1 MTTIPET
8 RPPATAARAARP
20 EYPAPKYRRILG
32 ADRSRLLFW
41 AIIIILALLV
51 LAPVVPTL
59 YQSVM
64 DRPLYE
70 EGGLFTA
77 ENYLRLFTEAGFGK
91 VALNTL
97 LFAVLTTV
105 MTLLIAVPM
114 AIVVIR
120 TNIPGRKL
128 FGAAMQWPFFISSL
142 ILGFGWITMYGPAGF
157 ASVQAQRI
165 FGFLPW
171 DLYTIPGMALTEAVA
186 LAPIAYLFC
195 ANALRNSD
203 ASLEGAAQTVGAGPF
218 RILWSVVIP
227 MLRPPMVYSSVLV
240 FSMSIETLSI
250 PLLYGQPVD
259 ITVFATFL
267 YKNGLQSIDPDYGIL
282 GAASVIILLVTV
294 LLVAVQAK
302 LLKDAKRFVSVRGKA
317 TRPRL
322 LDLGWIKWL
331 AVAFITIYVVIGA
344 FIPIAGLIMRSFTKI
359 FTPLQNPLMST
370 TLANYQRIFEFPAYV
385 ASIRN
390 SLIVAGVGAV
400 LVSVLAVVAVV
411 VAKRSTFR
419 YRKLIE
425 YLALAPQAMP
435 GLIIGIGLFWAF
447 AFIPFNMGSLLQG
460 TIWAI
465 IIGFGIRALPSAFG
479 SISPAVMQIGEEL
492 DNAARVNGADWLRMF
507 LRILVK
513 LLSPAFVAAMVLTF
527 VVMMKEYSPAIFLG
541 SADSAVIGT
550 TMLELWVQGNTGSV
564 AALATIQIVIT
575 AAFVGIAGLLTK
587 GKKDA

>member
-1 MTTIPET
+1 MKTLPDFSSVQADT
-8 RPPATAARAARP
+8 PARTEFA
-20 EYPAPKYRRILG
+20 APKYRRILG
-32 ADRSRLLFW
+32 ADRSQLLYW
-41 AIIIILALLV
+41 ATIVILALLV

-70 EGGLFTA
+70 EGGLFTLDNFA
-77 ENYLRLFTEAGFGK
+77 RLFTEGGFGQ
-91 VALNTL
+91 VAINTL
-97 LFAVLTTV
+97 VFAVLTTV
-105 MTLLIAVPM
+105 LTLLIAVPM
-114 AIVVIR
+114 AIVVVR
-120 TNIPGRKL
+120 TNIPGRKF
-128 FGAAMQWPFFISSL
+128 FGTAMQWPFFISSL

-157 ASVQAQRI
+157 ASVQVKRVL
-165 FGFLPW
+165 GFLPW
-171 DLYTIPGMALTEAVA
+171 DLYTIPGMAITEAVA
-186 LAPIAYLFC
+186 LAPIAYVFC

-218 RILWSVVIP
+218 RILWSVIIP

-250 PLLYGQPVD
+250 PLLYGQPVG

-282 GAASVIILLVTV
+282 GAASVIILLVTI

-322 LDLGWIKWL
+322 LDLGWIKWVS
-331 AVAFITIYVVIGA
+331 VAFISIYVVIGA
-344 FIPIAGLIMRSFTKI
+344 LVPLLGLVMRSFTRV
-359 FTPLQNPLMST
+359 FTPLQNPLTSL
-370 TLANYQRIFEFPAYV
+370 TLGNYQRIFEFPVYV

-419 YRKLIE
+419 FRKLIE

-447 AFIPFNMGSLLQG
+447 SFLPFNLGSFVQG

-465 IIGFGIRALPSAFG
+465 IIGFGLRALPSAFG

-492 DNAARVNGADWLRMF
+492 DNAARVNGADWMRMF
-507 LRILVK
+507 LRILAK
-513 LLSPAFVAAMVLTF
+513 LLTPAFVAAMVLTF

-541 SADSAVIGT
+541 SADTNIIGT

-564 AALATIQIVIT
+564 AALATIQIAIT

>member
-1 MTTIPET
+1 MTTIPDT
-8 RPPATAARAARP
+8 RPPATVAAARP

-32 ADRSRLLFW
+32 ADRSQLLYW
-41 AIIIILALLV
+41 ATIVILALLV

-77 ENYLRLFTEAGFGK
+77 ENYTRLFTEAGFGS
-91 VALNTL
+91 VALSTL
-97 LFAVLTTV
+97 VFAVLTTV

-120 TNIPGRKL
+120 TNIPGRRF

-157 ASVQAQRI
+157 ASVEVRRVL
-165 FGFLPW
+165 GFLPW

-186 LAPIAYLFC
+186 LAPIAYMFC

-218 RILWSVVIP
+218 RILWSVIIP

-267 YKNGLQSIDPDYGIL
+267 YKNGLQSVDPDYGIL
-282 GAASVIILLVTV
+282 GAASTIILLVTV

-331 AVAFITIYVVIGA
+331 SVAFISVYVIIGA
-344 FIPIAGLIMRSFTKI
+344 LVPIAGLVMRSLTKI
-359 FTPLQNPLMST
+359 FTPLQNPLASLTM
-370 TLANYQRIFEFPAYV
+370 ANYQRIFEFPAYAV
-385 ASIRN
+385 SIRN
-390 SLIVAGVGAV
+390 SLIVAGTGAV

-419 YRKLIE
+419 YRKVIE

-447 AFIPFNMGSLLQG
+447 AFMPFNMGSLLQG

-492 DNAARVNGADWLRMF
+492 DNAARVNGADWMRMF
-507 LRILVK
+507 LRVLAK
-513 LLSPAFVAAMVLTF
+513 LLTPAFVAAMVLTF

-541 SADSAVIGT
+541 SADTAVIGT

-564 AALATIQIVIT
+564 AALATIQIAIT
-575 AAFVGIAGLLTK
+575 AAFVGIAGLLMK

>member
-1 MTTIPET
+1 MKTLPEVASA
-8 RPPATAARAARP
+8 PAETPSRTDF
-20 EYPAPKYRRILG
+20 PAPKYRRILG
-32 ADRSRLLFW
+32 VDRSQLLFW
-41 AIIIILALLV
+41 ATIIVLALLV

-70 EGGLFTA
+70 EGGLFTT
-77 ENYLRLFTEAGFGK
+77 ENFTRLFTEAGFGM
-91 VALNTL
+91 VAVNTL
-97 LFAVLTTV
+97 IFAVMTTV
-105 MTLLIAVPM
+105 LTLLIAVPM
-114 AIVVIR
+114 AIVVVR
-120 TNIPGRKL
+120 TNIPGRRF

-157 ASVQAQRI
+157 ASVEVRRVL
-165 FGFLPW
+165 GFLPW
-171 DLYTIPGMALTEAVA
+171 DLYTIPGMAITEAVA
-186 LAPIAYLFC
+186 LAPIAYVFC
-195 ANALRNSD
+195 SNALRNSD

-218 RILWSVVIP
+218 RILWSVIIP

-250 PLLYGQPVD
+250 PLLYGQPVG

-282 GAASVIILLVTV
+282 GAASVIILLVTI

-331 AVAFITIYVVIGA
+331 SVAFITIYVVIGA
-344 FIPIAGLIMRSFTKI
+344 LVPIAGLVMRSFTKV
-359 FTPLQNPLMST
+359 FTPLQNPLLSLTMG
-370 TLANYQRIFEFPAYV
+370 NYQRIIEFPVYL

-390 SLIVAGVGAV
+390 SLIVASVGAV

-411 VAKRSTFR
+411 VSKRSTFR
-419 YRKLIE
+419 YRRVIE

-447 AFIPFNMGSLLQG
+447 SFLPFNMGSLLQG

-465 IIGFGIRALPSAFG
+465 IIGFGLRALPSAFG

-492 DNAARVNGADWLRMF
+492 DNAARVNGADWLKMF

-513 LLSPAFVAAMVLTF
+513 LLTPAFVAAMVLTF

-541 SADSAVIGT
+541 SADTNIIGT

-564 AALATIQIVIT
+564 AALATIQIAIT
-575 AAFVGIAGLLTK
+575 AAFVGIAGLLMK

>member
-1 MTTIPET
+1 M
-8 RPPATAARAARP
+8 
-20 EYPAPKYRRILG
+20 
-32 ADRSRLLFW
+32 
-41 AIIIILALLV
+41 
-51 LAPVVPTL
+51 
-59 YQSVM
+59 
-64 DRPLYE
+64 
-70 EGGLFTA
+70 
-77 ENYLRLFTEAGFGK
+77 
-91 VALNTL
+91 
-97 LFAVLTTV
+97 
-105 MTLLIAVPM
+105 
-114 AIVVIR
+114 
-120 TNIPGRKL
+120 
-128 FGAAMQWPFFISSL
+128 
-142 ILGFGWITMYGPAGF
+142 
-157 ASVQAQRI
+157 
-165 FGFLPW
+165 PW

-186 LAPIAYLFC
+186 LAPIAYMFC

-218 RILWSVVIP
+218 RILRSVIIP
-227 MLRPPMVYSSVLV
+227 MLRPPIVYSSVLV

-331 AVAFITIYVVIGA
+331 SVAFITVYVVIGA
-344 FIPIAGLIMRSFTKI
+344 LIPILGLVMRSFTKI
-359 FTPLQNPLMST
+359 FTPLQNPLISLTM
-370 TLANYQRIFEFPAYV
+370 ANYQRIFEFPVYV

-419 YRKLIE
+419 YRKVIE

-447 AFIPFNMGSLLQG
+447 AFLPVQHGRPAPGHHLGHHHRLRPARPAQRLRLHLPGGHADRRG
-460 TIWAI
+460 TGQRRPRQRRGLDADVPPRP
-465 IIGFGIRALPSAFG
+465 GQAPHPRVRRRHGPDLRGHDEGILPGDLPRLGRHQRHRHHHARALGPGQHRIGRRPGHHPDRHHRSLRRHRR
-479 SISPAVMQIGEEL
+479 PAHE
-492 DNAARVNGADWLRMF
+492 R
-507 LRILVK
+507 
-513 LLSPAFVAAMVLTF
+513 
-527 VVMMKEYSPAIFLG
+527 
-541 SADSAVIGT
+541 
-550 TMLELWVQGNTGSV
+550 
-564 AALATIQIVIT
+564 
-575 AAFVGIAGLLTK
+575 
-587 GKKDA
+587 

>member
-1 MTTIPET
+1 
-8 RPPATAARAARP
+8 
-20 EYPAPKYRRILG
+20 
-32 ADRSRLLFW
+32 
-41 AIIIILALLV
+41 
-51 LAPVVPTL
+51 
-59 YQSVM
+59 
-64 DRPLYE
+64 
-70 EGGLFTA
+70 
-77 ENYLRLFTEAGFGK
+77 
-91 VALNTL
+91 
-97 LFAVLTTV
+97 
-105 MTLLIAVPM
+105 
-114 AIVVIR
+114 
-120 TNIPGRKL
+120 
-128 FGAAMQWPFFISSL
+128 
-142 ILGFGWITMYGPAGF
+142 
-157 ASVQAQRI
+157 
-165 FGFLPW
+165 
-171 DLYTIPGMALTEAVA
+171 MALTEAVA

-218 RILWSVVIP
+218 RILWSVIIP
-227 MLRPPMVYSSVLV
+227 MLRPPIVYSSVLV

-282 GAASVIILLVTV
+282 GAASVIILLVTI

-331 AVAFITIYVVIGA
+331 AVAFISIYVVIGA
-344 FIPIAGLIMRSFTKI
+344 LIPILGLVMRSFTKI
-359 FTPLQNPLMST
+359 FTPLQNPLLSVTMG
-370 TLANYQRIFEFPAYV
+370 NYQRIFEFPAYV
-385 ASIRN
+385 GSIRN

-411 VAKRSTFR
+411 VSKRSTFR
-419 YRKLIE
+419 YRKVIE

-447 AFIPFNMGSLLQG
+447 AFMPFNTGSLLQG

-513 LLSPAFVAAMVLTF
+513 LLTPAFVAAMVLTF

-541 SADSAVIGT
+541 SADTAVIGT

-575 AAFVGIAGLLTK
+575 AVFVGVAGLLMK

>member
-1 MTTIPET
+1 MKTLPEVASA
-8 RPPATAARAARP
+8 PAETPSRTDF
-20 EYPAPKYRRILG
+20 PAPKYRRILG
-32 ADRSRLLFW
+32 VDRSQLLFW
-41 AIIIILALLV
+41 ATIIILALLV

-70 EGGLFTA
+70 EGGLFTT
-77 ENYLRLFTEAGFGK
+77 ENFTRLFTEAGFGS

-97 LFAVLTTV
+97 MFAVMTTV
-105 MTLLIAVPM
+105 LTLLIAVPM
-114 AIVVIR
+114 AIVVVR
-120 TNIPGRKL
+120 TNIPGRRF

-157 ASVQAQRI
+157 ASVQVKRI
-165 FGFLPW
+165 LGFLPW
-171 DLYTIPGMALTEAVA
+171 DLYTIPGMAITEAVA
-186 LAPIAYLFC
+186 LAPIAYVFC
-195 ANALRNSD
+195 SNALRNSD

-218 RILWSVVIP
+218 RILWSVIIP

-250 PLLYGQPVD
+250 PLLYGQPVG

-282 GAASVIILLVTV
+282 GAASVIILLVTI

-331 AVAFITIYVVIGA
+331 SVAFITVYVVIGA
-344 FIPIAGLIMRSFTKI
+344 LVPILGLVMRSFTKV
-359 FTPLQNPLMST
+359 FTPLQNPLLSLTMG
-370 TLANYQRIFEFPAYV
+370 NYQRIIEFPVYL

-390 SLIVAGVGAV
+390 SLIVASVGAV

-411 VAKRSTFR
+411 VSKRSTFR
-419 YRKLIE
+419 YRKVIE

-447 AFIPFNMGSLLQG
+447 SFLPFNMGSLVQG

-465 IIGFGIRALPSAFG
+465 IIGFGLRALPSAFG

-492 DNAARVNGADWLRMF
+492 DNAARVNGADWMRMF
-507 LRILVK
+507 LRVLAK
-513 LLSPAFVAAMVLTF
+513 LLTPAFVAAMVLTF

-541 SADSAVIGT
+541 SADTNIIGT

-564 AALATIQIVIT
+564 AALATIQIAIT
-575 AAFVGIAGLLTK
+575 AAFVGIAGLLMK

>member
-8 RPPATAARAARP
+8 RPAAQVAAPRP

-32 ADRSRLLFW
+32 ADRSQLLFW
-41 AIIIILALLV
+41 ATIIILALLV

-59 YQSVM
+59 YQSVL

-70 EGGLFTA
+70 EGGLFTT
-77 ENYLRLFTEAGFGK
+77 ENFTRLFTEANFGS
-91 VALNTL
+91 VALNTI
-97 LFAVLTTV
+97 LFAVMTTV

-120 TNIPGRKL
+120 TSIPGRKF

-157 ASVQAQRI
+157 ASVEVRRVL
-165 FGFLPW
+165 GFLPW
-171 DLYTIPGMALTEAVA
+171 DLYTLPGMALTEAVA

-203 ASLEGAAQTVGAGPF
+203 ASLEGAAQSVGAGPF
-218 RILWSVVIP
+218 RILWSVIIP
-227 MLRPPMVYSSVLV
+227 MLRPPIVYSSVLV

-250 PLLYGQPVD
+250 PLLYGQPAD

-267 YKNGLQSIDPDYGIL
+267 YKNGLQSVDPDYGIL

-344 FIPIAGLIMRSFTKI
+344 LIPILGLVMRSFTKI
-359 FTPLQNPLMST
+359 FTPLQNPFLSLTMG
-370 TLANYQRIFEFPAYV
+370 NYQRIFEFPAYV
-385 ASIRN
+385 GSIRN

-400 LVSVLAVVAVV
+400 LVSVLAVIAVV
-411 VAKRSTFR
+411 VSKRSTFR
-419 YRKLIE
+419 YRKVIE

-447 AFIPFNMGSLLQG
+447 AFLPFNIGSLLQG

-465 IIGFGIRALPSAFG
+465 IIGFGLRALPSAFG

-492 DNAARVNGADWLRMF
+492 DNAARVNGADWLKMF

-513 LLSPAFVAAMVLTF
+513 LLTPAFVAAMVLTF

-541 SADSAVIGT
+541 SADTAVIGT

-564 AALATIQIVIT
+564 AALATIQIIIT
-575 AAFVGIAGLLTK
+575 AVFVGIAGLLMK

>member
-1 MTTIPET
+1 MKTLPEVASA
-8 RPPATAARAARP
+8 PAETPSRTDF
-20 EYPAPKYRRILG
+20 PAPKYRKILG
-32 ADRSRLLFW
+32 VDRSQLLFW
-41 AIIIILALLV
+41 ATIIILALLV

-70 EGGLFTA
+70 EGGLFTT
-77 ENYLRLFTEAGFGK
+77 ENFTRLFTEAGFGS

-97 LFAVLTTV
+97 MFAVMTTV
-105 MTLLIAVPM
+105 LTLLIAVPM
-114 AIVVIR
+114 AIVVVR
-120 TNIPGRKL
+120 TNIPGRRF

-157 ASVQAQRI
+157 ASVQVKRI
-165 FGFLPW
+165 LGFLPW
-171 DLYTIPGMALTEAVA
+171 DLYTIPGMAITEAVA
-186 LAPIAYLFC
+186 LAPIAYVFC
-195 ANALRNSD
+195 SNALRNSD

-218 RILWSVVIP
+218 RILWSVIIP

-250 PLLYGQPVD
+250 PLLYGQPVG

-282 GAASVIILLVTV
+282 GAASVIILLVTI

-331 AVAFITIYVVIGA
+331 SVAFITVYVVIGA
-344 FIPIAGLIMRSFTKI
+344 LVPILGLVMRSFTKV
-359 FTPLQNPLMST
+359 FTPLQNPLLSLTMG
-370 TLANYQRIFEFPAYV
+370 NYQRIIEFPVYL

-390 SLIVAGVGAV
+390 SLIVASVGAV

-411 VAKRSTFR
+411 VSKRSTFR
-419 YRKLIE
+419 YRKVIE

-447 AFIPFNMGSLLQG
+447 SFLPFNMGSLLQG

-465 IIGFGIRALPSAFG
+465 IIGFGLRALPSAFG

-492 DNAARVNGADWLRMF
+492 DNAARVNGADWMRMF
-507 LRILVK
+507 LRVLAK
-513 LLSPAFVAAMVLTF
+513 LLTPAFVAAMVLTF

-541 SADSAVIGT
+541 SAETNIIGT

-564 AALATIQIVIT
+564 AALATIQIAIT
-575 AAFVGIAGLLTK
+575 AAFVGIAGLLMK

>member
-1 MTTIPET
+1 MKTLPEVAEVPT
-8 RPPATAARAARP
+8 QTPART
-20 EYPAPKYRRILG
+20 EFPAPKYRRILG
-32 ADRSRLLFW
+32 ADRSQLLYW
-41 AIIIILALLV
+41 STIVILALLV

-70 EGGLFTA
+70 EGGLFTT
-77 ENYLRLFTEAGFGK
+77 ENFTRLFTEGGFGQ

-97 LFAVLTTV
+97 MFAVLTTV

-114 AIVVIR
+114 AIVVVR
-120 TNIPGRKL
+120 TNIPGRKF
-128 FGAAMQWPFFISSL
+128 FGTAMQWPFFISSL

-157 ASVQAQRI
+157 ASVQVKRVL
-165 FGFLPW
+165 GFLPW
-171 DLYTIPGMALTEAVA
+171 DLYTIPGMAITEAVA
-186 LAPIAYLFC
+186 LAPIAYVFC

-218 RILWSVVIP
+218 RILWSVIIP

-250 PLLYGQPVD
+250 PLLYGQPVG

-282 GAASVIILLVTV
+282 GAASVIILLVTI

-331 AVAFITIYVVIGA
+331 SVAFISVYVVIGA
-344 FIPIAGLIMRSFTKI
+344 LVPILGLVMRSFTKV
-359 FTPLQNPLMST
+359 FTPLQNPLQSLTMG
-370 TLANYQRIFEFPAYV
+370 NYQRIFEFPVYL

-419 YRKLIE
+419 YRKVIE

-447 AFIPFNMGSLLQG
+447 SFLPFNMGSFVQG

-465 IIGFGIRALPSAFG
+465 IIGFGLRALPSAFG

-492 DNAARVNGADWLRMF
+492 DNAARVNGADWMRMF
-507 LRILVK
+507 IRVLAK
-513 LLSPAFVAAMVLTF
+513 LLTPAFVAAMVLTF

-541 SADSAVIGT
+541 SADTNIIGT

-564 AALATIQIVIT
+564 AALATIQIAIT
-575 AAFVGIAGLLTK
+575 AAFVGIAGLLMK

>member
-1 MTTIPET
+1 MKTLPEV
-8 RPPATAARAARP
+8 ATAPAEAPSRTD
-20 EYPAPKYRRILG
+20 YPAPKYRKVLG
-32 ADRSRLLFW
+32 ADRSQLLFW
-41 AIIIILALLV
+41 ATIVILALLV

-59 YQSVM
+59 YQSVL

-70 EGGLFTA
+70 EGGLFTMK
-77 ENYLRLFTEAGFGK
+77 NFSRLFTEAGFGM

-97 LFAVLTTV
+97 LFAVMTTV

-120 TNIPGRKL
+120 TNIPGRKF

-157 ASVQAQRI
+157 ASVQVKRML
-165 FGFLPW
+165 GFLPW
-171 DLYTIPGMALTEAVA
+171 DLYTLQGMAITEAVA
-186 LAPIAYLFC
+186 LAPIAYVFC

-203 ASLEGAAQTVGAGPF
+203 ASLESAAQTVGAGPF
-218 RILWSVVIP
+218 RILWSVIIP

-250 PLLYGQPVD
+250 PLLYGQPVG

-282 GAASVIILLVTV
+282 GAASVIILLVTI

-322 LDLGWIKWL
+322 LELGWVKWL
-331 AVAFITIYVVIGA
+331 AVAFISIYVVIGA
-344 FIPIAGLIMRSFTKI
+344 LVPILGLVMRSFTKV
-359 FTPLQNPLMST
+359 FTPLQNPLLSLTMG
-370 TLANYQRIFEFPAYV
+370 NYQRIFEFPVYV
-385 ASIRN
+385 NSIRN
-390 SLIVAGVGAV
+390 SLIVALVGAV
-400 LVSVLAVVAVV
+400 LVSTLAVVAVV
-411 VAKRSTFR
+411 VSKRSTFR
-419 YRKLIE
+419 YRKVIE

-447 AFIPFNMGSLLQG
+447 AFLPFNMGSLVQG

-465 IIGFGIRALPSAFG
+465 IIGFGLRALPSAFG

-492 DNAARVNGADWLRMF
+492 DNAARVNGADWIKMF
-507 LRILVK
+507 TRVLAK
-513 LLSPAFVAAMVLTF
+513 LLTPAFVAAMVLTF

-541 SADSAVIGT
+541 SADTNIIGT

-575 AAFVGIAGLLTK
+575 AVFVGIAGLLMK